1 MRKKINIY
9 SDKKIQTFLN
19 ELCPEYE
26 LFFYDLE
33 SIKSELKKDE
43 TNIIFLNQKSE
54 PQVNYI
60 KNLDHDLL
68 IFTNLKN
75 PYININKNSKLFTTP
90 ISISNIKNSI
100 KKFVENLKI
109 NFYDL
114 SINNEKLINKNNNVF
129 CYLTHIEKEIFL
141 LLIKEKEITKNS
153 IKQNILNIKP
163 NVETNSLDSHLTR
176 IRKKIKKINS
186 RVKIYSKKERL
197 LISY

>member
-26 LFFYDLE
+26 LSFYDLE

>member
-9 SDKKIQTFLN
+9 SDKIIQSFLY
-19 ELCPEYE
+19 ELCPEYQ
-26 LFFYDLE
+26 LSFYDFDN
-33 SIKSELKKDE
+33 IKSELSKDE
-43 TNIIFLNQKSE
+43 TNIIFLNQESE
-54 PQVNYI
+54 PHLKHI
-60 KNLDHDLL
+60 ESLDHDLL

-75 PYININKNSKLFTTP
+75 SYIKKNKNCKLFTTP
-90 ISISNIKNSI
+90 ISIYQIKNLI

-141 LLIKEKEITKNS
+141 SLIKEKEITKS
-153 IKQNILNIKP
+153 FIKQNILNIKP
-163 NVETNSLDSHLTR
+163 NIETNSLDSHLTR

>member
-1 MRKKINIY
+1 
-9 SDKKIQTFLN
+9 
-19 ELCPEYE
+19 
-26 LFFYDLE
+26 
-33 SIKSELKKDE
+33 
-43 TNIIFLNQKSE
+43 
-54 PQVNYI
+54 
-60 KNLDHDLL
+60 LL

-75 PYININKNSKLFTTP
+75 SDIKKNKNSKLFTTP
-90 ISISNIKNSI
+90 ISISQIKNLI

-141 LLIKEKEITKNS
+141 LLIKEKEITKS
-153 IKQNILNIKP
+153 FIKQNILNIKP
-163 NVETNSLDSHLTR
+163 NIETNSLDSHLTR

>member
-26 LFFYDLE
+26 LSFYDLE

-90 ISISNIKNSI
+90 ISISNIK
-100 KKFVENLKI
+100 KFPKS
-109 NFYDL
+109 D
-114 SINNEKLINKNNNVF
+114 
-129 CYLTHIEKEIFL
+129 
-141 LLIKEKEITKNS
+141 
-153 IKQNILNIKP
+153 
-163 NVETNSLDSHLTR
+163 
-176 IRKKIKKINS
+176 
-186 RVKIYSKKERL
+186 
-197 LISY
+197 